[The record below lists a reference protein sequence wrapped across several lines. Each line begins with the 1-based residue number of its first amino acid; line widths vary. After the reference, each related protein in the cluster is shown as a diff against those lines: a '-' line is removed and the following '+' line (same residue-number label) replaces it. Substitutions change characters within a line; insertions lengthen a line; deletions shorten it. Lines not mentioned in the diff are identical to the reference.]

1 MICYLNSHCAHTY
14 PSCRSAPGNSEIIVN
29 SVVILFVLELDENCY
44 CTLSSFAPDQAK
56 SWAWEDKGES
66 NSDSLGGCK
75 ACSPP
80 PFRVNPAEL
89 EGEVARLRKEVKAL
103 RENINLL
110 LEDPKD
116 NLLIHRSDHAD

>member
-1 MICYLNSHCAHTY
+1 
-14 PSCRSAPGNSEIIVN
+14 VN

-44 CTLSSFAPDQAK
+44 CTLTSFAPDKAQ

-66 NSDSLGGCK
+66 SSIFEADCK
-75 ACSPP
+75 ACSPL
-80 PFRVNPAEL
+80 PFRVNAEL

-110 LEDPKD
+110 REDPESKD
-116 NLLIHRSDHAD
+116 NLLVDRSDHTD